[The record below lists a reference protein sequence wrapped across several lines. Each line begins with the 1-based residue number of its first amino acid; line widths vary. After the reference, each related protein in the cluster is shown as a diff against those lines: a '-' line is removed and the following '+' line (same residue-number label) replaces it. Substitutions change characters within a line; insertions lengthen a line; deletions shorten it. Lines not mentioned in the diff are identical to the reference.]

1 MLKVKGNRFG
11 ELEFVL
17 EEANGKLIVSE
28 SDYEKRFND
37 DLLSD
42 INKAINEKQRSI
54 GGTYYPKPNTIMAA
68 YLALQ
73 DGFFD
78 DDNYKLELIDEP
90 ELPYEDN
97 VVY

>member
-1 MLKVKGNRFG
+1 MLKAKGHRYG
-11 ELEFVL
+11 EIEFIL
-17 EEANGKLIVSE
+17 KETNGKIIVSE
-28 SDYEKRFND
+28 SNYDERFNN

-42 INKAINEKQRSI
+42 INQAINEKQRCI
-54 GGTYYPKPNTIMAA
+54 GGSFYPKPNTIMAA

-78 DDNYKLELIDEP
+78 NDNYKLELIDEP
-90 ELPYEDN
+90 ELPYEEG